1 MDHLIKKLSELDLVR
16 GDFDYHATR
25 VAMIIV
31 FFVFSCQKWF
41 DYEARALIPFIS
53 NGPLIFWLY
62 PVFGVRGA
70 AYFLG
75 SAELLFGL
83 ASSARLLEQKTGGP
97 GVAGFMRDLCRHG
110 DDHSVLPRCLGRAG
124 RRLSCGHVA
133 VPLPHEGCRTA
144 RSFRLSAQAGSPP
157 GSSRR
162 ITGSERDCS
171 TGSDAIA
178 PVGTGRAGSTSLPPC
193 DGGGC
198 SPTPAR
204 SLPMICVSAG
214 LQRRLVDLGAVHAE
228 RPLEESRDSPA
239 LKPGNLQVTGEFPT
253 PRVPDQNQICL

>member
-16 GDFDYHATR
+16 GDFDYHVTR
-25 VAMIIV
+25 VAMIVV

-41 DYEARALIPFIS
+41 DYEAHGLIPFIS

-62 PVFGVRGA
+62 PASWRARRG
-70 AYFLG
+70 
-75 SAELLFGL
+75 LLPGFSGIAVWI

-97 GVAGFMRDLCRHG
+97 GVAGFMRDLCRHR

-144 RSFRLSAQAGSPP
+144 CGFRLSAQAGPPP

-162 ITGSERDCS
+162 IAGSERDCS

-178 PVGTGRAGSTSLPPC
+178 PGSTGRAGSGSPPWTG
-193 DGGGC
+193 DELLGYIGEVV
-198 SPTPAR
+198 AD
-204 SLPMICVSAG
+204 
-214 LQRRLVDLGAVHAE
+214 QRRFATTAY
-228 RPLEESRDSPA
+228 RP
-239 LKPGNLQVTGEFPT
+239 
-253 PRVPDQNQICL
+253 